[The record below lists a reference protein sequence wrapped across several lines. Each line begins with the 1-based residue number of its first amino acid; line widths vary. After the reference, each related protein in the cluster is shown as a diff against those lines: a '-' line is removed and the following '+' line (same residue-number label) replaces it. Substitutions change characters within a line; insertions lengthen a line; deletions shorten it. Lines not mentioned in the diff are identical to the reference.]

1 MLWLIHTINQ
11 SEEREKKRNALSV
24 PANGDI
30 NVAEKRLCVNSCGKL
45 KVLWKKLKFYPACLN
60 LLLVN
65 ILHGRCSRPL
75 PCVHK
80 KKSSLELQDGSSPKQ
95 SPSTLQRILK
105 PSPYMHFTHTTW
117 HIHTHKTHT
126 RCHPLR
132 THVGGR
138 RRRAEERKK
147 KKERE
152 REKRSP
158 NPFPLAGGK
167 WNFRVFLPPPL
178 HSVW

>member
-80 KKSSLELQDGSSPKQ
+80 KKIFTWAARWLLSKTISFHATEDPQALSLYAFYSHN
-95 SPSTLQRILK
+95 
-105 PSPYMHFTHTTW
+105 MA
-117 HIHTHKTHT
+117 HTHSQNT
-126 RCHPLR
+126 HPLPSSAHACGWKEKESR
-132 THVGGR
+132 GAKEKKR
-138 RRRAEERKK
+138 ERK
-147 KKERE
+147 RE
-152 REKRSP
+152 EKP
-158 NPFPLAGGK
+158 
-167 WNFRVFLPPPL
+167 
-178 HSVW
+178 